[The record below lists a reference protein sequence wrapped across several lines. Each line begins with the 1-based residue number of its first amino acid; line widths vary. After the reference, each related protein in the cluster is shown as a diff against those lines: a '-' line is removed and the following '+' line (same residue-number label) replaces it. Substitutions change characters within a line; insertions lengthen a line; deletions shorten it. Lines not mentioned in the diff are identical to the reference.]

1 MVTIYNNYG
10 DNDDNKSTRKIQ
22 WRGGFSDRN
31 GYGKLPT
38 TMQLKKFNERTKI
51 SICNLF
57 NNIINDNY
65 PGGFNER
72 ARNQFYRDIIEEV
85 YCESTAEFKYY
96 DSVNQVK
103 NFQEYIEKPIMNGS
117 FSEILTLVEY
127 VIFCCEEYLSHNI
140 FGLVE
145 NLTEYVVGAFNEL
158 FQREYVGYRLIDG
171 KAIPIT
177 DEIEQKAI
185 EQSLDTRFAGCKSQL
200 QKALG
205 FLSDREHP
213 DYKNSIKE
221 SISAVESICQIITND
236 NHATLGEALKLLEN
250 EGITLHPALKKAFSS
265 IYGYTS
271 DKGGIRHAEGM
282 FESNVTFE
290 EAKYMLISC
299 CAFVNFL
306 TAEMGKIKNA

>member
-1 MVTIYNNYG
+1 MVTIYNHG
-10 DNDDNKSTRKIQ
+10 DDDENKPLRKVQ

-31 GYGKLPT
+31 GYNKLPT
-38 TMQLKKFNERTKI
+38 TMQLKKFNKRTKI
-51 SICNLF
+51 SICNQF
-57 NNIINDNY
+57 NNIINCAF
-65 PGGFNER
+65 PGGFYEDVR
-72 ARNQFYRDIIEEV
+72 EQFYRDIIEEV
-85 YCESTAEFKYY
+85 YCESASEFKYY
-96 DSVNQVK
+96 DSVYQVK
-103 NFQEYIEKPIMNGS
+103 YFQEYIENPIMKGS

-127 VIFCCEEYLSHNI
+127 IIFCCKEYLSLNI
-140 FGLVE
+140 FGLVK
-145 NLTEYVVGAFNEL
+145 NLTERVVRAFNEL
-158 FQREYVGYRLIDG
+158 FRREYVGYRIIDG
-171 KAIPIT
+171 QAIPIT

-185 EQSLDTRFAGCKSQL
+185 EQSLDTQFAGCKSHI

-250 EGITLHPALKKAFSS
+250 KGIALHLALKKGFSS

-271 DKGGIRHAEGM
+271 DEGGIRHAEGM

-290 EAKYMLISC
+290 EAKYMLVSC
-299 CAFVNFL
+299 CAFVNYL